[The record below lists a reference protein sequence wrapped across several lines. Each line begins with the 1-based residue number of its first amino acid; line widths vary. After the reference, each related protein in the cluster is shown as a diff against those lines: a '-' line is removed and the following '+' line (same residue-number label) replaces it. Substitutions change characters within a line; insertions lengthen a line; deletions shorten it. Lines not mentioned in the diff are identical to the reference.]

1 MVNKEF
7 HKTKVEIEKELQEIE
22 LAKKDP
28 RRFGVLYDR
37 YHEQI
42 FRYLY
47 ARVDNKHLASDL
59 VSQVFYKAM
68 LNIENYTF
76 KGVPFA
82 SWLYRIAFNEM
93 NMQFRKDAKNRT
105 INIDSI
111 QIESFFEELEEED
124 SKQHEQTLMKALS
137 ELSDERLSL
146 IEMRFFE
153 KRSFKEIAEITGV
166 TENNAK
172 VKVYRTIDK
181 IKKNFNIRA

>member
-1 MVNKEF
+1 
-7 HKTKVEIEKELQEIE
+7 
-22 LAKKDP
+22 
-28 RRFGVLYDR
+28 
-37 YHEQI
+37 
-42 FRYLY
+42 
-47 ARVDNKHLASDL
+47 
-59 VSQVFYKAM
+59 
-68 LNIENYTF
+68 
-76 KGVPFA
+76 
-82 SWLYRIAFNEM
+82 M

-146 IEMRFFE
+146 IEMQFFE

>member
-1 MVNKEF
+1 M
-7 HKTKVEIEKELQEIE
+7 
-22 LAKKDP
+22 
-28 RRFGVLYDR
+28 
-37 YHEQI
+37 
-42 FRYLY
+42 Y

-105 INIDSI
+105 VNIDSV
-111 QIESFFEELEEED
+111 QIESFFDELEEDD

-153 KRSFKEIAEITGV
+153 KRSFKEIAEITGI